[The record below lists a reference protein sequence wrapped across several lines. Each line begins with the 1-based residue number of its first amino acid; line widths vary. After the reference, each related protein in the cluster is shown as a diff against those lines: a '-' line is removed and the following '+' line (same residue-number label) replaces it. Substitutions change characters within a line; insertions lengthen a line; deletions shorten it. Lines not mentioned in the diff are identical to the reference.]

1 MTSRFIQRSPP
12 EELVELFKESTA
24 DRAHEHGVRVDVLA
38 PVQQEGT
45 KAAVRGWL
53 AAVGDTVREGDPLVE
68 LETDKVT
75 VEVPAPASGT
85 LLEILIATDQDAV
98 PGAVLGRIEM
108 PSAASSSVPPPPA
121 GGGQG
126 EGAARVRARKADD
139 LDASSEP
146 GIVSDGENP
155 LPLPPSREGRGDS
168 GRSIAEFDPALRLS
182 PSVRKRLAE
191 TGLDPAGLTGSGKD
205 GRLTRQDVEQ
215 ELARRQ
221 ARPAPP
227 PAEVKPVPGLR
238 SHRIPHD
245 SMRGRIAEH
254 MAHSVA
260 TAPHVTA
267 VFEADFGA
275 VLAHRQAHKA
285 TFERQGVALTVTA
298 YLVQACVAAMKA
310 VPTVNSRWHDDALEV
325 FDDIGIGIG
334 TALGDNGLVVPVVH
348 RAQSL
353 SLLGVAVRL
362 QEATALAR
370 AGRLA
375 PADVQGGTFT
385 ISNHGVS
392 GSLLAAPIII
402 NQPQVAILG
411 VGKVEKRVVVREAG
425 GADAMVIRPMAYV
438 SLTIDHRALDG
449 AQTNA
454 WLTRFIETI
463 ETWPAE

>member
-1 MTSRFIQRSPP
+1 M
-12 EELVELFKESTA
+12 A
-24 DRAHEHGVRVDVLA
+24 
-38 PVQQEGT
+38 
-45 KAAVRGWL
+45 
-53 AAVGDTVREGDPLVE
+53 
-68 LETDKVT
+68 
-75 VEVPAPASGT
+75 
-85 LLEILIATDQDAV
+85 EILVPVGQDAA
-98 PGAVLGRIEM
+98 PGAVLGRIGAGTQ
-108 PSAASSSVPPPPA
+108 PSSVPPPLA

-126 EGAARVRARKADD
+126 EGAAGVRAREADN
-139 LDASSEP
+139 LDALNQP
-146 GIVSDGENP
+146 GIDSSGENP
-155 LPLPPSREGRGDS
+155 LPLTPSREGRGDS
-168 GRSIAEFDPALRLS
+168 KSIADFDPALRLS
-182 PSVRKRLAE
+182 PSVRKLLVE

-215 ELARRQ
+215 EVARRQ
-221 ARPAPP
+221 AEAQPS
-227 PAEVKPVPGLR
+227 VSVR
-238 SHRIPHD
+238 SLRIPHD
-245 SMRGRIAEH
+245 AMRRRIAEH
-254 MAHSVA
+254 MAQSVA

-275 VLAHRQAHKA
+275 VLANRQAHKA
-285 TFERQGVALTVTA
+285 ASERQGVALTVTA

-325 FDDIGIGIG
+325 FDDINIGIG
-334 TALGDNGLVVPVVH
+334 TALGDKGLVVPVVH

-353 SLLGVAVRL
+353 SLLGIAARL

-370 AGRLA
+370 AGKLT

-411 VGKVEKRVVVREAG
+411 VGKVEKRVVVREVN
-425 GADAMVIRPMAYV
+425 GADAMLIRPMAYV

-454 WLTRFIETI
+454 WLARFVETI

>member
-1 MTSRFIQRSPP
+1 M
-12 EELVELFKESTA
+12 
-24 DRAHEHGVRVDVLA
+24 A

-53 AAVGDTVREGDPLVE
+53 AAVGDSVREGDPLVE

-85 LLEILIATDQDAV
+85 LVEILVATDRDAT
-98 PGAVLGRIEM
+98 PGAVLGRIGT
-108 PSAASSSVPPPPA
+108 SRADSSSLVPPPLA
-121 GGGQG
+121 GEGQG
-126 EGAARVRARKADD
+126 EGAARARAREADD
-139 LDASSEP
+139 LGVSHQP
-146 GIVSDGENP
+146 GIGSHGENP
-155 LPLPPSREGRGDS
+155 LPLTPSREGRGDS
-168 GRSIAEFDPALRLS
+168 DGASGRGAETSSAAKSISEFDPALRLS
-182 PSVRKRLAE
+182 PSVRKLLVE

-215 ELARRQ
+215 EVARRQ
-221 ARPAPP
+221 AQ
-227 PAEVKPVPGLR
+227 AEVKPASGLR

-245 SMRGRIAEH
+245 SMRRRIAEH
-254 MAHSVA
+254 MARSVA

-275 VLAHRQAHKA
+275 VLAHRQAHRA
-285 TFERQGVALTVTA
+285 AFERQGVALTVTA

-310 VPTVNSRWHDDALEV
+310 VPTVNSRWHDNALEV
-325 FDDIGIGIG
+325 FDDVNIGVG
-334 TALGDNGLVVPVVH
+334 TALGDKGLVVPVVH

-353 SLLGVAVRL
+353 SLLGIAARL

-370 AGRLA
+370 AGKLA

-411 VGKVEKRVVVREAG
+411 VGKVEKRVVVREVN
-425 GADAMVIRPMAYV
+425 GADAMLIRPMAYV

-454 WLTRFIETI
+454 WLTRFVETI
-463 ETWPAE
+463 ETWPAA